1 MIKKIL
7 SSNLL
12 LYISTFLSIIFGIF
26 TLYTFS
32 GTSFIQLNENNIQ
45 VLLIIN
51 ISIICVLLFLI
62 IRKLIVFFY
71 KSKVISGLSTNLN
84 FIKYFIFVTAV
95 PSIFVAV
102 FSLMLFNLGIEKW
115 FDKKV
120 NDVVNNSV
128 EVARNYLEENQSSI
142 KGEILAMANDL
153 NRNFNLY
160 SENKQI
166 FQNYF
171 DQQSRF
177 RKIEESY
184 LINKDGLLLFSTSFS
199 NKNNFIAPLKT
210 FIDMAQNGQTI
221 LISDANK
228 NQTNALVKLSSSENI
243 FLYTIRYVDPETVN
257 FLKNTGEASTFYY
270 KLKSNSL
277 GLQITFAAVYIAI
290 VSSLILLS
298 SMYAINLANKIS
310 RPIIKLIFAAKEVS
324 VGNLEVK
331 LKYEEEDDDFK
342 KLYQTFNIMTQEIQ
356 AQKNKIAL
364 SERYQIQA
372 QKNKIALSE
381 RYQAWEMVAKKLA
394 HEIKNP
400 LTPITLSL
408 ERIKDR
414 YSKQI
419 NVDKADFE
427 NYLNIISRQ
436 VEDIGKLAN
445 EFSDFARMPNPIKKS
460 NNLKKLIEDS
470 ISLYKLSEKKV
481 IFNLVYSSTQDV
493 FKFDL
498 NQISRVLIN
507 IIKNSL
513 ESIYEKKEL
522 DKNLQGKIN
531 ILIENNNDFIYIII
545 EDNGVG
551 FKTTPKNLIVPLTT
565 TKQRGS
571 GLGLSIV
578 SKILHEH
585 GGDLNFI
592 EKSNGAKIKLSIKI
606 N

>member
-12 LYISTFLSIIFGIF
+12 LYFGTFLSIVFGIF

-32 GTSFIQLNENNIQ
+32 GTSFVQLNENNIQ
-45 VLLIIN
+45 ILLIIN
-51 ISIICVLLFLI
+51 ISIICLLLFLI
-62 IRKLIVFFY
+62 IRKLTVFFY
-71 KSKVISGLSTNLN
+71 KSKEITGLSTNLN
-84 FIKYFIFVTAV
+84 FIKYFIFVTAI

-102 FSLMLFNLGIEKW
+102 FSLLLFNLGIEKW

-128 EVARNYLEENQSSI
+128 EVARNYLEENQNSI
-142 KGEILAMANDL
+142 KGETLAMANDL

-160 SENKQI
+160 SENKPL

-184 LINKDGLLLFSTSFS
+184 LINKEGSLLFSTSYN
-199 NKNNFIAPLKT
+199 NKNNFISPLKT

-228 NQTNALVKLSSSENI
+228 NQTNALVKLSSNENI
-243 FLYTIRYVDPETVN
+243 FLYTIRYVDAETVN
-257 FLKNTGEASTFYY
+257 FLKKTGEASTFYY

-277 GLQITFAAVYIAI
+277 GLQITFAVVYIVI
-290 VSSLILLS
+290 VSSLIMLS
-298 SMYAINLANKIS
+298 SVYAINIANKIS
-310 RPIIKLIFAAKEVS
+310 KPIIKLIQAAKEVS
-324 VGNLEVK
+324 AGNLNVK
-331 LKYEEEDDDFK
+331 LKDEKEDDDFK
-342 KLYQTFNIMTQEIQ
+342 KLYQTFNIMTQE
-356 AQKNKIAL
+356 
-364 SERYQIQA
+364 IQA

-408 ERIKDR
+408 ERIKDK
-414 YSKQI
+414 YLKQI

-445 EFSDFARMPNPIKKS
+445 EFSDFARMPNPVKKS
-460 NNLKKLIEDS
+460 NNLKELIEDS
-470 ISLYKLSEKKV
+470 INLYKLSEKQI
-481 IFNLVYSSTQDV
+481 IFNLDYKSNKEV
-493 FKFDL
+493 FEFDL

-507 IIKNSL
+507 VIKNSL
-513 ESIYEKKEL
+513 ESIHEKQEL
-522 DKNLQGKIN
+522 YKNFQGI
-531 ILIENNNDFIYIII
+531 IDISVENSNDFINIII

-551 FKTTPKNLIVPLTT
+551 FKSASKDLITPLTT
-565 TKQRGS
+565 TKQHGS

>member
-12 LYISTFLSIIFGIF
+12 LYFGTFLSIVFGIF

-32 GTSFIQLNENNIQ
+32 GTSFVQLDENNIQ
-45 VLLIIN
+45 ILLIIN
-51 ISIICVLLFLI
+51 ISIICLLLFLI
-62 IRKLIVFFY
+62 IRKLTFFFY
-71 KSKVISGLSTNLN
+71 KSKETTGLRTNLN
-84 FIKYFIFVTAV
+84 FIKYFIFVTAI
-95 PSIFVAV
+95 PSIFVAI

-128 EVARNYLEENQSSI
+128 EVARNYLEENQNSI

-153 NRNFNLY
+153 NRNFILY
-160 SENKQI
+160 SENKSV

-171 DQQSRF
+171 DQQTRF

-184 LINKDGLLLFSTSFS
+184 LINKEGTLLFSTSFT

-228 NQTNALVKLSSSENI
+228 NQTNALVKLNENI

-257 FLKNTGEASTFYY
+257 FLKKTGEASNFYY

-277 GLQITFAAVYIAI
+277 GLQITFAVVYVII
-290 VSSLILLS
+290 VSSLIMLS
-298 SMYAINLANKIS
+298 SVYAINIANKIS
-310 RPIIKLIFAAKEVS
+310 KPIIKLIYAAKEVS
-324 VGNLEVK
+324 AGNLEVK
-331 LKYEEEDDDFK
+331 LRDEKEDDDFK

-356 AQKNKIAL
+356 AQKNKIVLA
-364 SERYQIQA
+364 
-372 QKNKIALSE
+372 E
-381 RYQAWEMVAKKLA
+381 RYQAWEIVAKKLA

-414 YSKQI
+414 YLKQI
-419 NVDKADFE
+419 NVDKVDFE

-436 VEDIGKLAN
+436 VADIGKLAN
-445 EFSDFARMPNPIKKS
+445 EFSDFARMPRPIKKS
-460 NNLKKLIEDS
+460 NNLKRLIEDN
-470 ISLYKLSEKKV
+470 ISLYKLSDKKI
-481 IFNLVYSSTQDV
+481 IFNFNYKCSREVYE
-493 FKFDL
+493 FDL
-498 NQISRVLIN
+498 SQISRVLIN

-513 ESIYEKKEL
+513 ESIYEKQEFE
-522 DKNLQGKIN
+522 KNLQGKID
-531 ILIENNNDFIYIII
+531 IFVENNNDFIYIVI

-551 FKTTPKNLIVPLTT
+551 FKTEPKNLINPLTT
-565 TKQRGS
+565 TKQHGS
-571 GLGLSIV
+571 GLGLSIA

-585 GGDLNFI
+585 GGDLDLI
-592 EKSNGAKIKLSIKI
+592 AKKNGAKIKLSIKI

>member
-12 LYISTFLSIIFGIF
+12 LYFGTFLSIVFGIF

-32 GTSFIQLNENNIQ
+32 GTSFVQLNENNIQ
-45 VLLIIN
+45 ILLIIN
-51 ISIICVLLFLI
+51 LIVICLLFFLI
-62 IRKLIVFFY
+62 IRKLIGFFY
-71 KSKVISGLSTNLN
+71 KSKERTGLSTNLN
-84 FIKYFIFVTAV
+84 FIKYFIFVTAI
-95 PSIFVAV
+95 PSIFVAI

-128 EVARNYLEENQSSI
+128 EVARNYLEENQNSI

-160 SENKQI
+160 SENKTL

-171 DQQSRF
+171 DQQTRF
-177 RKIEESY
+177 RKIEEAY
-184 LINKDGLLLFSTSFS
+184 LINKDGTLLFSASFT
-199 NKNNFIAPLKT
+199 NKNNFFSPLKT
-210 FIDMAQNGQTI
+210 FIEMAQNGQTI

-228 NQTNALVKLSSSENI
+228 NQTNALVKLSSNENI
-243 FLYTIRYVDPETVN
+243 FLYAIRYVDPETVN
-257 FLKNTGEASTFYY
+257 FLKKTGEASTFYY

-277 GLQITFAAVYIAI
+277 GLQITFAVVYIII
-290 VSSLILLS
+290 VSSLIMLS
-298 SMYAINLANKIS
+298 SVYAINIANKIS
-310 RPIIKLIFAAKEVS
+310 KPIIKLIYAAKAVS
-324 VGNLEVK
+324 AGNLDVK
-331 LKYEEEDDDFK
+331 LKDEKEDDDFR

-364 SERYQIQA
+364 T
-372 QKNKIALSE
+372 E

-436 VEDIGKLAN
+436 VEDIGKLVN
-445 EFSDFARMPNPIKKS
+445 EFSDFARMPNPIIKS
-460 NNLKKLIEDS
+460 NNLKKLIEDT
-470 ISLYKLSEKKV
+470 INLYKLSEKKI
-481 IFNLVYSSTQDV
+481 IFNLVYKSSNE
-493 FKFDL
+493 FFEFDL
-498 NQISRVLIN
+498 SQISRVLIN
-507 IIKNSL
+507 VVKNSL
-513 ESIYEKKEL
+513 ESINEKQET
-522 DKNLQGKIN
+522 DNNFQGIIN
-531 ILIENNNDFIYIII
+531 ILVENNNEFIYITI

-551 FKTTPKNLIVPLTT
+551 FKSTPKDLVAPFIT
-565 TKQRGS
+565 TKQHGS

-592 EKSNGAKIKLSIKI
+592 EQSNGAKIKLSIKI

>member
-12 LYISTFLSIIFGIF
+12 LYFGTFLSIVFGIF

-32 GTSFIQLNENNIQ
+32 GTSFVQLNENNIQ
-45 VLLIIN
+45 ILLIIN
-51 ISIICVLLFLI
+51 LIVICLLFFLI
-62 IRKLIVFFY
+62 IRKLIGFFY
-71 KSKVISGLSTNLN
+71 KSKERTGLSTNLN
-84 FIKYFIFVTAV
+84 FIKYFIFVTAI
-95 PSIFVAV
+95 PSIFVAI

-128 EVARNYLEENQSSI
+128 EVARNYLEENQNSI

-160 SENKQI
+160 SENKTL

-171 DQQSRF
+171 DQQTRF
-177 RKIEESY
+177 RKIEEAY
-184 LINKDGLLLFSTSFS
+184 LINKDGTLLFSASFT
-199 NKNNFIAPLKT
+199 NKNNFFSPLKT
-210 FIDMAQNGQTI
+210 FIEMAQNGQTI

-228 NQTNALVKLSSSENI
+228 NQTNALVKLSSNENI
-243 FLYTIRYVDPETVN
+243 FLYAIRYVDPETVN
-257 FLKNTGEASTFYY
+257 FLKKTGEASTFYY

-277 GLQITFAAVYIAI
+277 GLQITFAVVYIII
-290 VSSLILLS
+290 VSSLIMLS
-298 SMYAINLANKIS
+298 SVYAINIANKIS
-310 RPIIKLIFAAKEVS
+310 KPIIKLIYAAKSVS
-324 VGNLEVK
+324 AGNLDVK
-331 LKYEEEDDDFK
+331 LKDEKEDDDFR

-356 AQKNKIAL
+356 AQKNKISL
-364 SERYQIQA
+364 T
-372 QKNKIALSE
+372 E

-414 YSKQI
+414 FSKQI

-436 VEDIGKLAN
+436 VEDIGKLVN
-445 EFSDFARMPNPIKKS
+445 EFSDFARMPNPIIKS
-460 NNLKKLIEDS
+460 NNLKKLIEDT
-470 ISLYKLSEKKV
+470 INLYKLSEKKI
-481 IFNLVYSSTQDV
+481 IFNLVYKSSNE
-493 FKFDL
+493 FFEFDL
-498 NQISRVLIN
+498 SQISRVLIN
-507 IIKNSL
+507 VVKNSL
-513 ESIYEKKEL
+513 ESINEKQET
-522 DKNLQGKIN
+522 DKNLQGIIN
-531 ILIENNNDFIYIII
+531 ILVDNNNDFIYITI

-551 FKTTPKNLIVPLTT
+551 FKSTPKDLVAPFIT
-565 TKQRGS
+565 TKQHGS

-592 EKSNGAKIKLSIKI
+592 EQSNGAKIKLSIKI

>member
-1 MIKKIL
+1 
-7 SSNLL
+7 
-12 LYISTFLSIIFGIF
+12 
-26 TLYTFS
+26 
-32 GTSFIQLNENNIQ
+32 
-45 VLLIIN
+45 
-51 ISIICVLLFLI
+51 
-62 IRKLIVFFY
+62 
-71 KSKVISGLSTNLN
+71 
-84 FIKYFIFVTAV
+84 
-95 PSIFVAV
+95 
-102 FSLMLFNLGIEKW
+102 
-115 FDKKV
+115 
-120 NDVVNNSV
+120 
-128 EVARNYLEENQSSI
+128 
-142 KGEILAMANDL
+142 
-153 NRNFNLY
+153 
-160 SENKQI
+160 
-166 FQNYF
+166 
-171 DQQSRF
+171 
-177 RKIEESY
+177 
-184 LINKDGLLLFSTSFS
+184 
-199 NKNNFIAPLKT
+199 
-210 FIDMAQNGQTI
+210 MAQNGQTI

-228 NQTNALVKLSSSENI
+228 NQTNALVKLSSNENI

-277 GLQITFAAVYIAI
+277 GLQITFAAVYIVI

-298 SMYAINLANKIS
+298 SMYAINIANKIS

-342 KLYQTFNIMTQEIQ
+342 KLYQTFNIMTQE
-356 AQKNKIAL
+356 
-364 SERYQIQA
+364 IQA

-513 ESIYEKKEL
+513 ESIYEKQEL

-551 FKTTPKNLIVPLTT
+551 FKTIPKDLIVPLTT

>member
-1 MIKKIL
+1 
-7 SSNLL
+7 
-12 LYISTFLSIIFGIF
+12 
-26 TLYTFS
+26 
-32 GTSFIQLNENNIQ
+32 
-45 VLLIIN
+45 
-51 ISIICVLLFLI
+51 
-62 IRKLIVFFY
+62 
-71 KSKVISGLSTNLN
+71 
-84 FIKYFIFVTAV
+84 
-95 PSIFVAV
+95 
-102 FSLMLFNLGIEKW
+102 
-115 FDKKV
+115 
-120 NDVVNNSV
+120 
-128 EVARNYLEENQSSI
+128 
-142 KGEILAMANDL
+142 
-153 NRNFNLY
+153 
-160 SENKQI
+160 
-166 FQNYF
+166 
-171 DQQSRF
+171 
-177 RKIEESY
+177 
-184 LINKDGLLLFSTSFS
+184 
-199 NKNNFIAPLKT
+199 
-210 FIDMAQNGQTI
+210 
-221 LISDANK
+221 
-228 NQTNALVKLSSSENI
+228 
-243 FLYTIRYVDPETVN
+243 
-257 FLKNTGEASTFYY
+257 
-270 KLKSNSL
+270 
-277 GLQITFAAVYIAI
+277 
-290 VSSLILLS
+290 
-298 SMYAINLANKIS
+298 
-310 RPIIKLIFAAKEVS
+310 
-324 VGNLEVK
+324 
-331 LKYEEEDDDFK
+331 
-342 KLYQTFNIMTQEIQ
+342 MTQE
-356 AQKNKIAL
+356 
-364 SERYQIQA
+364 IQA

-513 ESIYEKKEL
+513 ESIYEKQEL

>member
-12 LYISTFLSIIFGIF
+12 LYFGTFLSIVFGIF

-32 GTSFIQLNENNIQ
+32 GTSFVQLNENNIQ
-45 VLLIIN
+45 ILLIIN
-51 ISIICVLLFLI
+51 LIVICLLFFLI
-62 IRKLIVFFY
+62 IRKLIGFFY
-71 KSKVISGLSTNLN
+71 KSKERTGLSTNLN
-84 FIKYFIFVTAV
+84 FIKYFIFVTAI
-95 PSIFVAV
+95 PSIFVAI

-128 EVARNYLEENQSSI
+128 EVARNYLEENQNSI

-160 SENKQI
+160 SENKTL

-171 DQQSRF
+171 DQQTRF
-177 RKIEESY
+177 RKIEEAY
-184 LINKDGLLLFSTSFS
+184 LINKDGTLLFSASFT
-199 NKNNFIAPLKT
+199 NKNNFFSPLKT
-210 FIDMAQNGQTI
+210 FIEMAQNGQTI

-228 NQTNALVKLSSSENI
+228 NQTNALVKLSSNENI
-243 FLYTIRYVDPETVN
+243 FLYAIRYVDPETVN
-257 FLKNTGEASTFYY
+257 FLKKTGEASTFYY

-277 GLQITFAAVYIAI
+277 GLQITFAVVYIII
-290 VSSLILLS
+290 VSSLIMLS
-298 SMYAINLANKIS
+298 SVYAINIANKIS
-310 RPIIKLIFAAKEVS
+310 KPIIKLIYAAKSVS
-324 VGNLEVK
+324 AGNLDVK
-331 LKYEEEDDDFK
+331 LKDEKEDDDFR

-364 SERYQIQA
+364 T
-372 QKNKIALSE
+372 E

-436 VEDIGKLAN
+436 VEDIGKLVN
-445 EFSDFARMPNPIKKS
+445 EFSDFARMPNPIIKS
-460 NNLKKLIEDS
+460 NNLKKLIEDT
-470 ISLYKLSEKKV
+470 INLYKLSEKKI
-481 IFNLVYSSTQDV
+481 IFNLVYKSSNE
-493 FKFDL
+493 FFEFDL
-498 NQISRVLIN
+498 SQISRVLIN
-507 IIKNSL
+507 VVKNSL
-513 ESIYEKKEL
+513 ESINEKQET
-522 DKNLQGKIN
+522 DKNLQGIIN
-531 ILIENNNDFIYIII
+531 ILVENNNEFIYITI

-551 FKTTPKNLIVPLTT
+551 FKSTPKDLVAPFIT
-565 TKQRGS
+565 TKQHGS

-592 EKSNGAKIKLSIKI
+592 EQSNGAKIKLSIKI

>member
-7 SSNLL
+7 NSNLL
-12 LYISTFLSIIFGIF
+12 LYISTFFSIFFGIF

-32 GTSFIQLNENNIQ
+32 GTSFIELNEKNVQ
-45 VLLIIN
+45 FLLIIN
-51 ISIICVLLFLI
+51 IVIICLFFFLI
-62 IRKLIVFFY
+62 IKKLIILFY
-71 KSKVISGLSTNLN
+71 KSKVTLGLNTNLN

-95 PSIFVAV
+95 PSIFVAI
-102 FSLMLFNLGIEKW
+102 FSLVLFNLGIEKW

-120 NDVVNNSV
+120 SDVVNNSV
-128 EVARNYLEENQSSI
+128 EVARNYLEENQKSI
-142 KGEILAMANDL
+142 SGEILAMENDL

-160 SENKQI
+160 SENKSL
-166 FQNYF
+166 FQSYF

-177 RKIEESY
+177 RKIDESY
-184 LINKDGLLLFSTSFS
+184 LINKDGVLLFTTSFS

-210 FIDMAQNGQTI
+210 FIEMAQNGQTI

-228 NQTNALVKLSSSENI
+228 NQTNALVKLNNNENI
-243 FLYTIRYVDPETVN
+243 FLYTIRYVDAETVN
-257 FLKNTGEASTFYY
+257 FIKKTGETSTFYY

-277 GLQITFAAVYIAI
+277 GLQITFAVVYIAI

-298 SMYAINLANKIS
+298 SVYAINIANKIS
-310 RPIIKLIFAAKEVS
+310 KPIIKLIFAAKEIS
-324 VGNLEVK
+324 IGNLDVK
-331 LKYEEEDDDFK
+331 LKDEKEDDDFK
-342 KLYQTFNIMTQEIQ
+342 KLYQTFNVMTQEIKS
-356 AQKNKIAL
+356 QKNKIV
-364 SERYQIQA
+364 
-372 QKNKIALSE
+372 LSE

-414 YSKQI
+414 YTKQI

-436 VEDIGKLAN
+436 VQDIGKLAN
-445 EFSDFARMPNPIKKS
+445 EFSDFARMPIPDKKNS
-460 NNLKKLIEDS
+460 NLKKLIEDN
-470 ISLYKLSEKKV
+470 INLYKLSERKV
-481 IFNLVYSSTQDV
+481 IFNLDYKSTKDV

-498 NQISRVLIN
+498 NQISRVLVN
-507 IIKNSL
+507 IIKNSI
-513 ESIYEKKEL
+513 ESINEKQEL
-522 DKNLQGKIN
+522 EKNFKGKIN
-531 ILIENNNDFIYIII
+531 ILVENNKDFIYIII

-551 FKTTPKNLIVPLTT
+551 FKSTAIDLITPLTT
-565 TKQRGS
+565 TKQHGS

-585 GGDLNFI
+585 GGDLNFL
-592 EKSNGAKIKLSIKI
+592 EKNNGAKIKLSIKI

>member
-12 LYISTFLSIIFGIF
+12 LYFSTILSIIFGIF

-32 GTSFIQLNENNIQ
+32 GSSFVQLNENNIQ
-45 VLLIIN
+45 LILIIN
-51 ISIICVLLFLI
+51 LFIICLLFFLI
-62 IRKLIVFFY
+62 IRKLVVILY
-71 KSKVISGLSTNLN
+71 KSKEITGVRTNLN

-128 EVARNYLEENQSSI
+128 EVARNYLEENQNSL

-160 SENKQI
+160 NENKAL

-184 LINKDGLLLFSTSFS
+184 LINKDGLPLLSTSFTNKS
-199 NKNNFIAPLKT
+199 NFVSPLKT
-210 FIDMAQNGQTI
+210 FLDMAQNGQTI

-228 NQTNALVKLSSSENI
+228 NQTNALVKLNNTENI

-257 FLKNTGEASTFYY
+257 FLKKTGEASTFYY

-277 GLQITFAAVYIAI
+277 GLQISFALVYIVI

-298 SMYAINLANKIS
+298 GIYAINIANKIS
-310 RPIIKLIFAAKEVS
+310 KPIIKLIFAAKEVS
-324 VGNLEVK
+324 TGNLDVK
-331 LKYEEEDDDFK
+331 LKDEKEDEDFK
-342 KLYQTFNIMTQEIQ
+342 KLYQTFNIMTQE
-356 AQKNKIAL
+356 
-364 SERYQIQA
+364 IQA

-419 NVDKADFE
+419 NIDKADFE
-427 NYLNIISRQ
+427 NYLSIISRQ

-460 NNLKKLIEDS
+460 NNLKKLLQDTIN
-470 ISLYKLSEKKV
+470 LYKLSENKI
-481 IFNLVYSSTQDV
+481 IFDLNYKSTTDV
-493 FKFDL
+493 FQFDL

-513 ESIYEKKEL
+513 ESIHEKQEL
-522 DKNLQGKIN
+522 DKDLQGIVN
-531 ILIENNNDFIYIII
+531 IFVENNNDFIYITI

-551 FKTTPKNLIVPLTT
+551 FKTTPKDLISPLTT
-565 TKQRGS
+565 TKQHGS

-578 SKILHEH
+578 SKILHQH

>member
-12 LYISTFLSIIFGIF
+12 LYFGTFLSIVFGIF

-32 GTSFIQLNENNIQ
+32 GTSFVQLNENNIQ
-45 VLLIIN
+45 ILLIIN
-51 ISIICVLLFLI
+51 ISVICLLFFLI
-62 IRKLIVFFY
+62 IRKLTVFFY
-71 KSKVISGLSTNLN
+71 KSKEITGLSTNLN
-84 FIKYFIFVTAV
+84 FIKYFIFVTAI

-128 EVARNYLEENQSSI
+128 EVARNYLEENQTSI

-160 SENKQI
+160 SENKPV

-184 LINKDGLLLFSTSFS
+184 LINKEGALLFSTSYTD
-199 NKNNFIAPLKT
+199 KNNFFSPLKT

-228 NQTNALVKLSSSENI
+228 NQTNALVKLNSNENI

-257 FLKNTGEASTFYY
+257 FLKKTGEASTFYY

-277 GLQITFAAVYIAI
+277 GLQITFAVVYIVI
-290 VSSLILLS
+290 VSSLIMLS
-298 SMYAINLANKIS
+298 SVYAINIANKIS
-310 RPIIKLIFAAKEVS
+310 KPIVKLIFAAKEVS
-324 VGNLEVK
+324 AGNLDVK
-331 LKYEEEDDDFK
+331 LKDEKEDNDFK

-364 SERYQIQA
+364 SERY
-372 QKNKIALSE
+372 L
-381 RYQAWEMVAKKLA
+381 AWEMVAKKLA

-414 YSKQI
+414 YLKQI
-419 NVDKADFE
+419 NIDKADFE

-470 ISLYKLSEKKV
+470 INLYKLSEKQI
-481 IFNLVYSSTQDV
+481 IFNLNYKSNKEVYE
-493 FKFDL
+493 FDL
-498 NQISRVLIN
+498 SQISRVLIN

-513 ESIYEKKEL
+513 DSIHEKQEL
-522 DKNLQGKIN
+522 DKNFQGTID
-531 ILIENNNDFIYIII
+531 ILIENNNDFINIII
-545 EDNGVG
+545 EDNGIG
-551 FKTTPKNLIVPLTT
+551 FKAVPKDFITPLIT
-565 TKQRGS
+565 TKQNGS

-578 SKILHEH
+578 SKILNEH

>member
-12 LYISTFLSIIFGIF
+12 LYFGTFLSIVFGIF

-32 GTSFIQLNENNIQ
+32 GTSFVQLNENNIQ
-45 VLLIIN
+45 ILLIIN
-51 ISIICVLLFLI
+51 ISIICLLLFLI
-62 IRKLIVFFY
+62 IRKLTFFFY
-71 KSKVISGLSTNLN
+71 KSKETTGLRTNLN
-84 FIKYFIFVTAV
+84 FIKYFIFVTAI
-95 PSIFVAV
+95 PSIFVAI

-128 EVARNYLEENQSSI
+128 EVARNYLEENQNSI

-153 NRNFNLY
+153 NRNFILY
-160 SENKQI
+160 SENKTV

-184 LINKDGLLLFSTSFS
+184 LINKEGALLFSTSFT

-228 NQTNALVKLSSSENI
+228 NQTNALVRLNENI

-257 FLKNTGEASTFYY
+257 FLKKTGEASNFYY

-277 GLQITFAAVYIAI
+277 GLQITFAVVYVII
-290 VSSLILLS
+290 VSSLIMLS
-298 SMYAINLANKIS
+298 SVYAINIANKIS
-310 RPIIKLIFAAKEVS
+310 KPIIKLIYAAKEVS
-324 VGNLEVK
+324 AGNLDVK
-331 LKYEEEDDDFK
+331 LKDEKEDEDFK

-356 AQKNKIAL
+356 AQKNKIVLA
-364 SERYQIQA
+364 
-372 QKNKIALSE
+372 E
-381 RYQAWEMVAKKLA
+381 RYQAWEIVAKKLA

-414 YSKQI
+414 YLKQI
-419 NVDKADFE
+419 NVDKEDFE

-436 VEDIGKLAN
+436 VKDIGKLAN
-445 EFSDFARMPNPIKKS
+445 EFSDFARMPRPIKKS
-460 NNLKKLIEDS
+460 NNLKRLIEDN
-470 ISLYKLSEKKV
+470 ISLYKLSDKKI
-481 IFNLVYSSTQDV
+481 IFNFNYKCSREVYE
-493 FKFDL
+493 FDL
-498 NQISRVLIN
+498 SQISRVLIN

-513 ESIYEKKEL
+513 ESIYEKQEFE
-522 DKNLQGKIN
+522 KNLQGKID
-531 ILIENNNDFIYIII
+531 IFVENNNDFIYIVI

-551 FKTTPKNLIVPLTT
+551 FKTEPKNLINPLTT
-565 TKQRGS
+565 TKQHGS
-571 GLGLSIV
+571 GLGLSIA

-585 GGDLNFI
+585 GGDLDLIAKN
-592 EKSNGAKIKLSIKI
+592 NGAKIKLSIKI

>member
-12 LYISTFLSIIFGIF
+12 LYFGTFLSIVFGIF

-32 GTSFIQLNENNIQ
+32 GTSFVQLNENNIQ
-45 VLLIIN
+45 ILLIIN
-51 ISIICVLLFLI
+51 LIVICLLFFLI
-62 IRKLIVFFY
+62 IRKLIGFFY
-71 KSKVISGLSTNLN
+71 KSKERTGLSTNLN
-84 FIKYFIFVTAV
+84 FIKYFIFVTAI
-95 PSIFVAV
+95 PSIFVAI

-128 EVARNYLEENQSSI
+128 EVARNYLEENQNSI

-160 SENKQI
+160 SENKTL

-171 DQQSRF
+171 DQQTRF
-177 RKIEESY
+177 RKIEEAY
-184 LINKDGLLLFSTSFS
+184 LINKDGTLLFSASFT
-199 NKNNFIAPLKT
+199 NKNNFFAPLKT
-210 FIDMAQNGQTI
+210 FIEMAQNGQTI

-228 NQTNALVKLSSSENI
+228 NQTNALVKLSSNENI
-243 FLYTIRYVDPETVN
+243 FLYAIRYVDPETVN
-257 FLKNTGEASTFYY
+257 FLKQTGEASTFYY

-277 GLQITFAAVYIAI
+277 GLQITFAVVYIII
-290 VSSLILLS
+290 VSSLIMLS
-298 SMYAINLANKIS
+298 SVYAINIANKIS
-310 RPIIKLIFAAKEVS
+310 KPIIKLIYAAKSVS
-324 VGNLEVK
+324 AGNLDVK
-331 LKYEEEDDDFK
+331 LKDEKEDDDFR

-364 SERYQIQA
+364 T
-372 QKNKIALSE
+372 E

-436 VEDIGKLAN
+436 VEDIGKLVN

-460 NNLKKLIEDS
+460 NNLKKLIEDT
-470 ISLYKLSEKKV
+470 INLYKLSEKKI
-481 IFNLVYSSTQDV
+481 IFNLVYKSSNE
-493 FKFDL
+493 FFEFDL
-498 NQISRVLIN
+498 SQISRVLIN
-507 IIKNSL
+507 VVKNSL
-513 ESIYEKKEL
+513 ESINEKQET
-522 DKNLQGKIN
+522 DNNFQGIIN
-531 ILIENNNDFIYIII
+531 ILVENNNEFIYITI

-551 FKTTPKNLIVPLTT
+551 FKSTPKDLVAPFIT
-565 TKQRGS
+565 TKQHGS

-592 EKSNGAKIKLSIKI
+592 EQSNGAKIKLSIKI

>member
-12 LYISTFLSIIFGIF
+12 LYFGTFLSIVFGIF

-32 GTSFIQLNENNIQ
+32 GTSFVQLNENNIQ
-45 VLLIIN
+45 ILLIIN
-51 ISIICVLLFLI
+51 LIVICLLFFLI
-62 IRKLIVFFY
+62 IRKLTEFFY
-71 KSKVISGLSTNLN
+71 KSKERTGLSTNLN
-84 FIKYFIFVTAV
+84 FIKYFIFVTAI
-95 PSIFVAV
+95 PSIFVAI

-128 EVARNYLEENQSSI
+128 EVARNYLEENQNSI

-160 SENKQI
+160 SENKTL

-171 DQQSRF
+171 DQQTRF
-177 RKIEESY
+177 RKIEEAY
-184 LINKDGLLLFSTSFS
+184 LINKDGTLLFSASFT
-199 NKNNFIAPLKT
+199 NKNNFFSPLIT
-210 FIDMAQNGQTI
+210 FIEMAQNGQTI

-228 NQTNALVKLSSSENI
+228 NQTNALVKLSSNENI
-243 FLYTIRYVDPETVN
+243 FLYVIRYVDPETVN
-257 FLKNTGEASTFYY
+257 FLKQTGEASTFYY

-277 GLQITFAAVYIAI
+277 GLQITFAVVYIII
-290 VSSLILLS
+290 VSSLIMLS
-298 SMYAINLANKIS
+298 SVYAINIANKIS
-310 RPIIKLIFAAKEVS
+310 KPIIKLIYAAKSVS
-324 VGNLEVK
+324 AGNLDVK
-331 LKYEEEDDDFK
+331 LKDEKEDDDFR

-364 SERYQIQA
+364 T
-372 QKNKIALSE
+372 E

-436 VEDIGKLAN
+436 VEDIGKLVN
-445 EFSDFARMPNPIKKS
+445 EFSDFARMPNPIIKS
-460 NNLKKLIEDS
+460 NNLKKLIEDT
-470 ISLYKLSEKKV
+470 INLYKLSEKKI
-481 IFNLVYSSTQDV
+481 IFNLVYKSSNE
-493 FKFDL
+493 FFEFDL
-498 NQISRVLIN
+498 SQISRVLIN
-507 IIKNSL
+507 VVKNSL
-513 ESIYEKKEL
+513 ESINEKQET
-522 DKNLQGKIN
+522 DKNLQGIIN
-531 ILIENNNDFIYIII
+531 ILVENNNEFIYITI

-551 FKTTPKNLIVPLTT
+551 FKSKPKDLVAPFIT
-565 TKQRGS
+565 TKQHGS

-592 EKSNGAKIKLSIKI
+592 EQSNGAKIKLSIKI

>member
-1 MIKKIL
+1 MLKKIL

-12 LYISTFLSIIFGIF
+12 LYFSTFLSIIFGIF

-32 GTSFIQLNENNIQ
+32 GSSFVQLNENNIQ
-45 VLLIIN
+45 LILIIN
-51 ISIICVLLFLI
+51 IFIIFLFFFLI
-62 IRKLIVFFY
+62 IRKLVVFLY
-71 KSKVISGLSTNLN
+71 KSKEITGVRTNLN

-128 EVARNYLEENQSSI
+128 EVARNYLEENQNSL

-160 SENKQI
+160 NENKAL

-184 LINKDGLLLFSTSFS
+184 LINKDGLPLLSTSFTNKS
-199 NKNNFIAPLKT
+199 NFVSPLKT
-210 FIDMAQNGQTI
+210 FLDMAQNGQTI

-228 NQTNALVKLSSSENI
+228 NQTNALVKLNNTENI

-257 FLKNTGEASTFYY
+257 FLKKTGEASTFYY

-277 GLQITFAAVYIAI
+277 GLQISFALVYIVI

-298 SMYAINLANKIS
+298 GIYAINIANKIS
-310 RPIIKLIFAAKEVS
+310 KPIIKLIFAAKEVS
-324 VGNLEVK
+324 TGNLDVK
-331 LKYEEEDDDFK
+331 LKDEKEDEDFK
-342 KLYQTFNIMTQEIQ
+342 KLYQTFNIMTQE
-356 AQKNKIAL
+356 
-364 SERYQIQA
+364 IQA

-419 NVDKADFE
+419 NIDKADFE
-427 NYLNIISRQ
+427 NYLSIISRQ

-445 EFSDFARMPNPIKKS
+445 EFSDFARMPNSIKKS
-460 NNLKKLIEDS
+460 NNLKKLLQDTIN
-470 ISLYKLSEKKV
+470 LYKLSENKI
-481 IFNLVYSSTQDV
+481 IFDLNYKSTTDV
-493 FKFDL
+493 FQFDL

-513 ESIYEKKEL
+513 ESIHEKQEL
-522 DKNLQGKIN
+522 DKDLQGIVN
-531 ILIENNNDFIYIII
+531 IFVENNNDFIYIII

-551 FKTTPKNLIVPLTT
+551 FKTTPKDLISPLTT
-565 TKQRGS
+565 TKQHGS

-578 SKILHEH
+578 SKILHQH

>member
-12 LYISTFLSIIFGIF
+12 LYFGTFLSIVFGIF

-32 GTSFIQLNENNIQ
+32 GTSFVQLNENNIQ
-45 VLLIIN
+45 TLLIIN
-51 ISIICVLLFLI
+51 LIVICLLFFLI
-62 IRKLIVFFY
+62 IRKLIGFFY
-71 KSKVISGLSTNLN
+71 KSKERTGLSTNLN
-84 FIKYFIFVTAV
+84 FIKYFIFVTAI
-95 PSIFVAV
+95 PSIFVAI

-128 EVARNYLEENQSSI
+128 EVARNYLEENQNSI

-160 SENKQI
+160 SENKTL

-171 DQQSRF
+171 DQQTRF
-177 RKIEESY
+177 RKIEEAY
-184 LINKDGLLLFSTSFS
+184 LINKDGTLLFSASFT
-199 NKNNFIAPLKT
+199 NKNNFFSPLKT
-210 FIDMAQNGQTI
+210 FIEMAQNGQTI

-228 NQTNALVKLSSSENI
+228 NQTNALVKLSSNENI
-243 FLYTIRYVDPETVN
+243 FLYAIRYVDPETVN
-257 FLKNTGEASTFYY
+257 FLKKTGEASTFYY

-277 GLQITFAAVYIAI
+277 GLQITFAVVYIII
-290 VSSLILLS
+290 VSSLIMLS
-298 SMYAINLANKIS
+298 SVYAINIANKIS
-310 RPIIKLIFAAKEVS
+310 KPIIKLIYAAKSVS
-324 VGNLEVK
+324 AGNLDVK
-331 LKYEEEDDDFK
+331 LKDEKEDDDFR

-364 SERYQIQA
+364 T
-372 QKNKIALSE
+372 E

-436 VEDIGKLAN
+436 VEDIGKLVN
-445 EFSDFARMPNPIKKS
+445 EFSDFARMPNPIIKS
-460 NNLKKLIEDS
+460 NNLKKLIEDT
-470 ISLYKLSEKKV
+470 INLYKLSEKKI
-481 IFNLVYSSTQDV
+481 IFNLVYKSSNE
-493 FKFDL
+493 FFEFDL
-498 NQISRVLIN
+498 SQISRVLIN
-507 IIKNSL
+507 VVKNSL
-513 ESIYEKKEL
+513 ESINEKQET
-522 DKNLQGKIN
+522 DKNLQGIIN
-531 ILIENNNDFIYIII
+531 ILVENNNEFIYITI

-551 FKTTPKNLIVPLTT
+551 FKSTPKDLVAPFIT
-565 TKQRGS
+565 TKQHGS

-592 EKSNGAKIKLSIKI
+592 EQSNGAKIKLSIKI

>member
-12 LYISTFLSIIFGIF
+12 LYFGTFLSIVFGIF

-32 GTSFIQLNENNIQ
+32 GTSFVQLNENNIQ
-45 VLLIIN
+45 ILLIIN
-51 ISIICVLLFLI
+51 LIVICLLFFLI
-62 IRKLIVFFY
+62 IRKLIGFFY
-71 KSKVISGLSTNLN
+71 KSKERTGLSTNLN
-84 FIKYFIFVTAV
+84 FIKYFIFVTAI
-95 PSIFVAV
+95 PSIFVAI

-128 EVARNYLEENQSSI
+128 EVARNYLEENQNSI

-160 SENKQI
+160 SENKTL

-171 DQQSRF
+171 DQQTRF
-177 RKIEESY
+177 RKIEEAY
-184 LINKDGLLLFSTSFS
+184 LINKDGTLLFSASFT
-199 NKNNFIAPLKT
+199 NKNNFFSPLKT
-210 FIDMAQNGQTI
+210 FIEMAQNGQTI

-228 NQTNALVKLSSSENI
+228 NQTNALVKLSSNENI
-243 FLYTIRYVDPETVN
+243 FLYAIRYVDPETVN
-257 FLKNTGEASTFYY
+257 FLKQTGEASTFYY
-270 KLKSNSL
+270 TLKSNSL
-277 GLQITFAAVYIAI
+277 GLQITFAVVYIII
-290 VSSLILLS
+290 VSSLIMLS
-298 SMYAINLANKIS
+298 SVYAINIANKIS
-310 RPIIKLIFAAKEVS
+310 KPIIKLIYAAKAVS
-324 VGNLEVK
+324 AGNLDIK
-331 LKYEEEDDDFK
+331 LKDEKEDDDFR

-364 SERYQIQA
+364 T
-372 QKNKIALSE
+372 E

-436 VEDIGKLAN
+436 VEDIGKLVN

-460 NNLKKLIEDS
+460 NNLKKLIEDT
-470 ISLYKLSEKKV
+470 INLYKLSEKKI
-481 IFNLVYSSTQDV
+481 IFNLVYKSTNE
-493 FKFDL
+493 FFEFDL
-498 NQISRVLIN
+498 SQISRVLIN
-507 IIKNSL
+507 VVKNSL
-513 ESIYEKKEL
+513 ESINEKQET
-522 DKNLQGKIN
+522 DNNLQGIIN
-531 ILIENNNDFIYIII
+531 ILVENNNEFIYITI

-551 FKTTPKNLIVPLTT
+551 FKSTPKDLVAPFIT
-565 TKQRGS
+565 TKQHGS

-592 EKSNGAKIKLSIKI
+592 EQSNGAKIKLSIKI

>member
-12 LYISTFLSIIFGIF
+12 LYFGTFLSIVFGIF

-32 GTSFIQLNENNIQ
+32 GTSFVQLNENNIQ
-45 VLLIIN
+45 ILLIIN
-51 ISIICVLLFLI
+51 LIVICLLFFLI
-62 IRKLIVFFY
+62 IRKLIGFFY
-71 KSKVISGLSTNLN
+71 KSKERTGLSTNLN
-84 FIKYFIFVTAV
+84 FIKYFIFVTAI
-95 PSIFVAV
+95 PSIFVAI

-128 EVARNYLEENQSSI
+128 EVARNYLEENQNSI

-160 SENKQI
+160 SENKTL

-171 DQQSRF
+171 DQQTRF
-177 RKIEESY
+177 RKIEEAY
-184 LINKDGLLLFSTSFS
+184 LINKDGTLLFSASFT
-199 NKNNFIAPLKT
+199 NKNNFFSPLKT
-210 FIDMAQNGQTI
+210 FIEMAQNGQTI

-228 NQTNALVKLSSSENI
+228 NQTNALVKLSSNENI
-243 FLYTIRYVDPETVN
+243 FLYVIRYVDPETVN
-257 FLKNTGEASTFYY
+257 FLKQTGEASTFYY

-277 GLQITFAAVYIAI
+277 GLQITFAVVYIII
-290 VSSLILLS
+290 VSSLIMLS
-298 SMYAINLANKIS
+298 SVYAINIANKIS
-310 RPIIKLIFAAKEVS
+310 KPIIKLIYAAKAVS
-324 VGNLEVK
+324 AGNLDVK
-331 LKYEEEDDDFK
+331 LKDEKEDDDFR

-364 SERYQIQA
+364 T
-372 QKNKIALSE
+372 E

-436 VEDIGKLAN
+436 VEDIGKLVN
-445 EFSDFARMPNPIKKS
+445 EFSDFARMPNPIIKS
-460 NNLKKLIEDS
+460 NNLKKLIEDT
-470 ISLYKLSEKKV
+470 INLYKLSEKKI
-481 IFNLVYSSTQDV
+481 IFNLVYKSSNE
-493 FKFDL
+493 FFEFDL
-498 NQISRVLIN
+498 SQISRVLIN
-507 IIKNSL
+507 VVKNSL
-513 ESIYEKKEL
+513 ESINEKQET
-522 DKNLQGKIN
+522 DKNLQGIIN
-531 ILIENNNDFIYIII
+531 ILVENNNEFIYITI

-551 FKTTPKNLIVPLTT
+551 FKSTPKDLVAPFIT
-565 TKQRGS
+565 TKQHGS

-592 EKSNGAKIKLSIKI
+592 EQSNGAKIKLSIKI

>member
-7 SSNLL
+7 SSNLV
-12 LYISTFLSIIFGIF
+12 LYISTFLSILFGIF

-32 GTSFIQLNENNIQ
+32 GTSFIELNENNIQ
-45 VLLIIN
+45 SLLVIN
-51 ISIICVLLFLI
+51 IVIICLLFFLI

-71 KSKVISGLSTNLN
+71 KSNVVTGLTTNLN
-84 FIKYFIFVTAV
+84 FIKYFIFVTAI

-102 FSLMLFNLGIEKW
+102 FSLMLFNIGIEKW

-128 EVARNYLEENQSSI
+128 EVARNYLEENQNSI

-160 SENKQI
+160 SENKPL

-184 LINKDGLLLFSTSFS
+184 LINNEGSILLSTSFT

-210 FIDMAQNGQTI
+210 FIDMANNGQTI

-228 NQTNALVKLSSSENI
+228 NQTNGLIKLNENI
-243 FLYTIRYVDPETVN
+243 YLYAVRYVDSETVN
-257 FLKNTGEASTFYY
+257 FLKKTGEASTFYY
-270 KLKSNSL
+270 KLKSNKL
-277 GLQITFAAVYIAI
+277 GLQITFAGVYIII
-290 VSSLILLS
+290 VSSLILIS
-298 SMYAINLANKIS
+298 SIYAINIANNIS
-310 RPIIKLIFAAKEVS
+310 KPIIKLIYAAKEVS
-324 VGNLEVK
+324 IGNLNVK
-331 LKYEEEDDDFK
+331 LKDEKEDEDFK
-342 KLYQTFNIMTQEIQ
+342 KLYNTFNIMTQE
-356 AQKNKIAL
+356 
-364 SERYQIQA
+364 IQA

-414 YSKQI
+414 YLKQI
-419 NVDKADFE
+419 NIDKPQFE

-436 VEDIGKLAN
+436 VKDIGKLAN
-445 EFSDFARMPNPIKKS
+445 EFSDFARMPVPIKKS
-460 NNLKKLIEDS
+460 NNIKKLIEDT
-470 ISLYKLSEKKV
+470 INLYKLSENK
-481 IFNLVYSSTQDV
+481 ITFNLEYKNTNDFFQ
-493 FKFDL
+493 FDL

-513 ESIYEKKEL
+513 ESIHEKQEL
-522 DKNLQGKIN
+522 EKNLQGLIN
-531 ILIENNNDFIYIII
+531 ILVENNNDYIYITI

-551 FKTTPKNLIVPLTT
+551 FKSIPKDLITPLTT
-565 TKQRGS
+565 TKQHGT

-578 SKILHEH
+578 SKILYEH
-585 GGDLNFI
+585 GGDLKFI
-592 EKSNGAKIKLSIKI
+592 EKNHGAKIKLNIKI

>member
-12 LYISTFLSIIFGIF
+12 LYFSTFLSIIFGIF

-32 GTSFIQLNENNIQ
+32 GSSFVQLNENNIQ
-45 VLLIIN
+45 LILIIN
-51 ISIICVLLFLI
+51 IFIIFLFFFLI
-62 IRKLIVFFY
+62 IRKLVVFLY
-71 KSKVISGLSTNLN
+71 KSKEITGVRTNLN

-128 EVARNYLEENQSSI
+128 EVARNYLEENQNSL

-160 SENKQI
+160 NENKAL

-184 LINKDGLLLFSTSFS
+184 LINKDGLPLFSTSFT
-199 NKNNFIAPLKT
+199 NKSNFISPLKT
-210 FIDMAQNGQTI
+210 FLDMAQNGQTI

-228 NQTNALVKLSSSENI
+228 NQTNALVKLNNTENI

-257 FLKNTGEASTFYY
+257 FLKKTGEASTFYY

-277 GLQITFAAVYIAI
+277 GLQISFALVYIVI

-298 SMYAINLANKIS
+298 GIYAINIANKIS
-310 RPIIKLIFAAKEVS
+310 KPIIKLIYAAKEVS
-324 VGNLEVK
+324 TGNLDVK
-331 LKYEEEDDDFK
+331 LKDEKEDEDFK
-342 KLYQTFNIMTQEIQ
+342 KLYQTFNIMTQE
-356 AQKNKIAL
+356 
-364 SERYQIQA
+364 IQA

-419 NVDKADFE
+419 NIDKADFE
-427 NYLNIISRQ
+427 NYLSIISRQ

-445 EFSDFARMPNPIKKS
+445 EFSDFARMPNSIKKS
-460 NNLKKLIEDS
+460 NNLKKLLQDTIN
-470 ISLYKLSEKKV
+470 LYKLSENKI
-481 IFNLVYSSTQDV
+481 IFDLNYNSTTDV
-493 FKFDL
+493 FQFDL

-513 ESIYEKKEL
+513 ESIHEKQEL
-522 DKNLQGKIN
+522 DKDLQGIVN
-531 ILIENNNDFIYIII
+531 IFVENNNDFIYITI

-551 FKTTPKNLIVPLTT
+551 FKTTPKDLISPLTT
-565 TKQRGS
+565 TKQHGS

-578 SKILHEH
+578 SKILHQH

>member
-7 SSNLL
+7 SSNLV
-12 LYISTFLSIIFGIF
+12 LYISTFLSILFGIF

-32 GTSFIQLNENNIQ
+32 GTSFIELNENNIQ
-45 VLLIIN
+45 SLLVIN
-51 ISIICVLLFLI
+51 IVIIFLLFFLI

-71 KSKVISGLSTNLN
+71 KSNVVTGLTTNLN
-84 FIKYFIFVTAV
+84 FIKYFIFVTAI

-102 FSLMLFNLGIEKW
+102 FSLMLFNIGIEKW

-128 EVARNYLEENQSSI
+128 EVARNYLEENQNSI

-160 SENKQI
+160 IENKPI

-184 LINKDGLLLFSTSFS
+184 LINNEGSILLSTSFT

-210 FIDMAQNGQTI
+210 FIDMANNGQTI

-228 NQTNALVKLSSSENI
+228 NQTNGLIKLNENI
-243 FLYTIRYVDPETVN
+243 YLYAVRYVDSETVN
-257 FLKNTGEASTFYY
+257 FLKKTGEASTFYY
-270 KLKSNSL
+270 KLKSNKL
-277 GLQITFAAVYIAI
+277 GLQITFAGVYIII
-290 VSSLILLS
+290 VSSLILIS
-298 SMYAINLANKIS
+298 SIYAINIANNIS
-310 RPIIKLIFAAKEVS
+310 KPIIKLIYAAKEVS
-324 VGNLEVK
+324 IGNLNVK
-331 LKYEEEDDDFK
+331 LKDEKEDEDFK
-342 KLYQTFNIMTQEIQ
+342 KLYNTFNIMTQE
-356 AQKNKIAL
+356 
-364 SERYQIQA
+364 IQA

-414 YSKQI
+414 YLKQI
-419 NVDKADFE
+419 NIDKPQFE

-436 VEDIGKLAN
+436 VKDIGKLAN
-445 EFSDFARMPNPIKKS
+445 EFSDFARMPVPIKKS
-460 NNLKKLIEDS
+460 NNIKKLIEDT
-470 ISLYKLSEKKV
+470 INLYKLSENK
-481 IFNLVYSSTQDV
+481 ITFNLEYKNTNDFFQ
-493 FKFDL
+493 FDL

-513 ESIYEKKEL
+513 ESIHEKQEL
-522 DKNLQGKIN
+522 EKNLQGLIN
-531 ILIENNNDFIYIII
+531 ILVENNNDYIYITI

-551 FKTTPKNLIVPLTT
+551 FKSIPKDLITPLTT
-565 TKQRGS
+565 TKQHGT

-578 SKILHEH
+578 SKILYEH
-585 GGDLNFI
+585 GGDLKFI
-592 EKSNGAKIKLSIKI
+592 EKNHGAKIKLNIKI

>member
-1 MIKKIL
+1 
-7 SSNLL
+7 
-12 LYISTFLSIIFGIF
+12 
-26 TLYTFS
+26 
-32 GTSFIQLNENNIQ
+32 
-45 VLLIIN
+45 
-51 ISIICVLLFLI
+51 
-62 IRKLIVFFY
+62 
-71 KSKVISGLSTNLN
+71 
-84 FIKYFIFVTAV
+84 
-95 PSIFVAV
+95 
-102 FSLMLFNLGIEKW
+102 
-115 FDKKV
+115 
-120 NDVVNNSV
+120 
-128 EVARNYLEENQSSI
+128 
-142 KGEILAMANDL
+142 
-153 NRNFNLY
+153 
-160 SENKQI
+160 
-166 FQNYF
+166 
-171 DQQSRF
+171 
-177 RKIEESY
+177 
-184 LINKDGLLLFSTSFS
+184 
-199 NKNNFIAPLKT
+199 
-210 FIDMAQNGQTI
+210 MAQNGQTI

-228 NQTNALVKLSSSENI
+228 NQTNALVKLNSNENI

-257 FLKNTGEASTFYY
+257 FLKKTGEASTFYY

-277 GLQITFAAVYIAI
+277 GLQITFAAVYIVI
-290 VSSLILLS
+290 VSSLIILS
-298 SMYAINLANKIS
+298 SVYAINIANKIS
-310 RPIIKLIFAAKEVS
+310 KPIVKLIFAAKEVS
-324 VGNLEVK
+324 AGNLDVK
-331 LKYEEEDDDFK
+331 LKDEKEDNDFK

-364 SERYQIQA
+364 T
-372 QKNKIALSE
+372 E

-460 NNLKKLIEDS
+460 NNLKKLIED
-470 ISLYKLSEKKV
+470 IINLYKLSEKQI
-481 IFNLVYSSTQDV
+481 IFNFDYKSTKEV
-493 FKFDL
+493 FEFDL
-498 NQISRVLIN
+498 SQISRVLIN

-513 ESIYEKKEL
+513 ESIHEKQEL
-522 DKNLQGKIN
+522 EKYLQGTID
-531 ILIENNNDFIYIII
+531 ISVENNNDFIYIII

-551 FKTTPKNLIVPLTT
+551 FKATPKDLITPLTT
-565 TKQRGS
+565 TKQHGS

>member
-12 LYISTFLSIIFGIF
+12 LYFSTFLSIIFGIF

-32 GTSFIQLNENNIQ
+32 GSSFVQLNENNIQ
-45 VLLIIN
+45 LILIIN
-51 ISIICVLLFLI
+51 IFIIFLFFFLI
-62 IRKLIVFFY
+62 IRKLVVFLY
-71 KSKVISGLSTNLN
+71 KSKEITGVRTNLN

-128 EVARNYLEENQSSI
+128 EVARNYLEENQNSL

-160 SENKQI
+160 NENKAL

-184 LINKDGLLLFSTSFS
+184 LINKDGLPVFSTSFT
-199 NKNNFIAPLKT
+199 NKSNFISPLKT
-210 FIDMAQNGQTI
+210 FLDMAQNGQTI

-228 NQTNALVKLSSSENI
+228 NQTNALVKLNNTENI

-257 FLKNTGEASTFYY
+257 FLKKTGEASTFYY

-277 GLQITFAAVYIAI
+277 GLQISFALVYIVI

-298 SMYAINLANKIS
+298 GIYAINIANKIS
-310 RPIIKLIFAAKEVS
+310 KPIVKLIFAAKEVS
-324 VGNLEVK
+324 TGNLDVK
-331 LKYEEEDDDFK
+331 LKDEKEDEDFK
-342 KLYQTFNIMTQEIQ
+342 KLYQTFNIMTQE
-356 AQKNKIAL
+356 
-364 SERYQIQA
+364 IQA

-419 NVDKADFE
+419 NIDKADFE
-427 NYLNIISRQ
+427 NYLSIISRQ

-460 NNLKKLIEDS
+460 NNLKKLLQDTIN
-470 ISLYKLSEKKV
+470 LYKLSENKI
-481 IFNLVYSSTQDV
+481 IFDLNYNSTTDV
-493 FKFDL
+493 FQFDL

-513 ESIYEKKEL
+513 ESIHEKQEL
-522 DKNLQGKIN
+522 DKDLQGIVN
-531 ILIENNNDFIYIII
+531 IFVENNNDFIYITI

-551 FKTTPKNLIVPLTT
+551 FKTTPKDLISPLTT
-565 TKQRGS
+565 TKQHGS

-578 SKILHEH
+578 SKILHQH